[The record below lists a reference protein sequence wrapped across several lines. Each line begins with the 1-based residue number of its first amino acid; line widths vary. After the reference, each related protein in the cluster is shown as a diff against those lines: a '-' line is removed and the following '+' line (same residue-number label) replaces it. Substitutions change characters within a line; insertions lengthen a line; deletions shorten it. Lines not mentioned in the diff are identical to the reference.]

1 MILINVR
8 VWGISWETHFIEIWS
23 QWTELVWAEI
33 FDILSWKLQTQN
45 VSIEKHQTRL
55 LYEKAVLK
63 MLIILT
69 TVLMTL
75 SIVLIDTYKVGKL
88 LPDVGTYRCFLSLQV
103 TFYNIINILHF
114 IHRDYYYIS
123 FIEIMIHER
132 WSLLGEIPRFSS
144 NKVSNK
150 SIRHFYLL
158 QTFYFRYQPHNI
170 ESYSFK
176 ITSLGLM

>member
-1 MILINVR
+1 LRDTLYRNLIPVD
-8 VWGISWETHFIEIWS
+8 
-23 QWTELVWAEI
+23 QLVWAKI

-123 FIEIMIHER
+123 FI
-132 WSLLGEIPRFSS
+132 GFSS